1 MPIRVVIIIVEAACC
16 GGCRNKILFNNKN
29 NNMFKHT
36 KKIGML
42 LLMAAA
48 MMITSCTKEEP
59 ANNNSSP
66 TPEAHGRLYGTRWT
80 KNYTEHF
87 MDEGYYQDH
96 YYVYKCSATLHFMTN
111 NSGERTLSKDI
122 YDEIQQVT
130 TGHHSDTV
138 AHFTYVYNGGDSQ
151 YGPGILYW
159 DNGDSSI
166 FYVNSLYGGDNIY
179 IEGEEFPDYS
189 TPVYLLDD

>member
-1 MPIRVVIIIVEAACC
+1 
-16 GGCRNKILFNNKN
+16 
-29 NNMFKHT
+29 MFKHT
-36 KKIGML
+36 KQIGML
-42 LLMAAA
+42 LLMAAL
-48 MMITSCTKEEP
+48 MIVTSCTKEEP
-59 ANNNSSP
+59 ANNSNSSP

-96 YYVYKCSATLHFMTN
+96 YYVYKCSATLHFTTN

-151 YGPGILYW
+151 YGPGVLYW

-166 FYVNSLYGGDNIY
+166 FYINSLYGGDNIY
-179 IEGEEFPDYS
+179 IEGEEFPDNS